1 MENKEKWVLGRNWGL
16 LKWKL
21 ESMMGLIMMFSDEK
35 LFELYDF
42 SERAKIN
49 LFNAHLGK
57 EALKHQI
64 RRGGH

>member
-1 MENKEKWVLGRNWGL
+1 
-16 LKWKL
+16 
-21 ESMMGLIMMFSDEK
+21 MMGLIMMFSDEK